1 MRQQLSIMTLSN
13 FMPSLSSSIKFLF
26 CSPATCYSL
35 YLRPLLCQPQSTQL
49 LCLGSSRWLPKLLQV
64 QEMIQVKTVLL
75 TTISFASSHKAIG
88 PHCWLS
94 SEHFTLSP
102 LPTMSLG
109 GSFFGWVLHLNPL
122 PSLNFD
128 ILPTV
133 DCLTLQKRK
142 VLKLHHC
149 SLRWNLALP
158 L

>member
-1 MRQQLSIMTLSN
+1 
-13 FMPSLSSSIKFLF
+13 MPSLSSSIKFLF

-94 SEHFTLSP
+94 SENCTLVVPRQISRSTVHSDGLNEGTGLLAWIHWISVHLLLIAVVIYTWVAECFYATSSP
-102 LPTMSLG
+102 ICYLL
-109 GSFFGWVLHLNPL
+109 FRICILIHL
-122 PSLNFD
+122 
-128 ILPTV
+128 T
-133 DCLTLQKRK
+133 
-142 VLKLHHC
+142 
-149 SLRWNLALP
+149 
-158 L
+158 